1 MRYWLGAGRG
11 GFGLGSAECVR
22 PSFYCAVFTTPLP
35 ARTMEPSGITV
46 KTSKLVTAPDAASA
60 VIKSVNYLRNAICQD
75 EAEAAGYDVGVFVDE
90 EGYVVDG
97 SNASVGIITKA
108 GEVVVPPFDRALA
121 GITAGRV
128 LELLPEARGGTG
140 RGGRGRHPAPAR
152 VRPMSGVTRHTHDH
166 SITIF
171 RMSRTAAL
179 IPDRETPDRTTP
191 TPNSWHAALRSRPL
205 QTPPRPPP
213 LSLQWVEASVVLKKQ
228 VTSISQRRLHISE
241 AHNAREAFVMS
252 SMRKVAP
259 VLKWDDYFISDGN
272 NAPLVMTCMRTLF
285 DKDLDPHNGRGQHT
299 EVPYDCV
306 MGLASLG
313 AARFKAGRE

>member
-140 RGGRGRHPAPAR
+140 RGGGGGGGGAGAAISCRRTSEGASQLRSEPDASSWQAHHAPPPPSQARDPLRSGRAQRLYICALWAPAGPPSRRQWPAPAAR
-152 VRPMSGVTRHTHDH
+152 APGVAHRPR
-166 SITIF
+166 
-171 RMSRTAAL
+171 RRA
-179 IPDRETPDRTTP
+179 RQETSCAR
-191 TPNSWHAALRSRPL
+191 
-205 QTPPRPPP
+205 RPP
-213 LSLQWVEASVVLKKQ
+213 A
-228 VTSISQRRLHISE
+228 RRH
-241 AHNAREAFVMS
+241 R
-252 SMRKVAP
+252 
-259 VLKWDDYFISDGN
+259 G
-272 NAPLVMTCMRTLF
+272 
-285 DKDLDPHNGRGQHT
+285 GR
-299 EVPYDCV
+299 
-306 MGLASLG
+306 
-313 AARFKAGRE
+313 

>member
-140 RGGRGRHPAPAR
+140 RGGG
-152 VRPMSGVTRHTHDH
+152 GGG
-166 SITIF
+166 
-171 RMSRTAAL
+171 
-179 IPDRETPDRTTP
+179 
-191 TPNSWHAALRSRPL
+191 
-205 QTPPRPPP
+205 TPPPP
-213 LSLQWVEASVVLKKQ
+213 
-228 VTSISQRRLHISE
+228 
-241 AHNAREAFVMS
+241 
-252 SMRKVAP
+252 
-259 VLKWDDYFISDGN
+259 
-272 NAPLVMTCMRTLF
+272 
-285 DKDLDPHNGRGQHT
+285 
-299 EVPYDCV
+299 
-306 MGLASLG
+306 
-313 AARFKAGRE
+313 AGGPCPG